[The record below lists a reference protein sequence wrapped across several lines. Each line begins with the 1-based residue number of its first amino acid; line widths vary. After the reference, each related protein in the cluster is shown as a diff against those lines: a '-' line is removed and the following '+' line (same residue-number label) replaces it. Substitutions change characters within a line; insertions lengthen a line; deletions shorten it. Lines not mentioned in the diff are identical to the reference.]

1 MTVFVLLWSIVRR
14 TLHDIYCQYS
24 SSQAI
29 LKLSQSARGHFVTL
43 IESGVHLI
51 TGNPGSFWLLKQL
64 YLFFSLFFVL
74 NFTKDEL
81 DPFPAPFSAWTRT

>member
-1 MTVFVLLWSIVRR
+1 MTVFVLLWSIIRR

-24 SSQAI
+24 SSQVI

-51 TGNPGSFWLLKQL
+51 ACNLDLSD
-64 YLFFSLFFVL
+64 YLNNVIHFFSLSFVL